1 VALPF
6 VAKMVEAMGEPGGSM
21 LALPSAYQG
30 GFLRPDAAGAEAR
43 SAPLSTNRHCP
54 QSEKPDG
61 KPLAIGSLTGYYP
74 ERSGARG
81 RRGGFRKGNACG
93 GLRDNPKSHQMCGVV
108 QDKNWTDGG
117 CKSPLP
123 SPSPSAI
130 RTMSQPIADRTPRRE
145 FLKLLLLAGGAAG
158 AVAMPDEGLAQR
170 RRKTFRGEI
179 VFRLQTRRHY
189 SRKACKQHHRFT
201 IFRSHA
207 LADANRAH
215 PGCNCPIVTQ
225 MMPVKQFKRAFGRSA
240 LAPAGVIDVRRT
252 PLSRRRRRGR

>member
-1 VALPF
+1 
-6 VAKMVEAMGEPGGSM
+6 
-21 LALPSAYQG
+21 
-30 GFLRPDAAGAEAR
+30 
-43 SAPLSTNRHCP
+43 
-54 QSEKPDG
+54 
-61 KPLAIGSLTGYYP
+61 
-74 ERSGARG
+74 
-81 RRGGFRKGNACG
+81 
-93 GLRDNPKSHQMCGVV
+93 MCGVV

-117 CKSPLP
+117 CKSLLP

-170 RRKTFRGEI
+170 RRKTFRGKI

-189 SRKACKQHHRFT
+189 SCKACKQHHRFT

-225 MMPVKQFKRAFGRSA
+225 MMPVKEFKRAFGRRA